1 MQMLRLMLLR
11 PEVQV
16 RRTHQV
22 AEACRSQGTFFIE
35 TMDGILGVPNGSAK
49 Q

>member
-22 AEACRSQGTFFIE
+22 AEACRSQRTFVIE
-35 TMDGILGVPNGSAK
+35 TMDGIVSVPNSSAK